1 MCVSK
6 KIGEFIKTKRKELR
20 ITQKELAK
28 KLGYKS
34 NSTIVQIEKG
44 ITSITIEQLQEFSKV
59 LNFEISEVFEKVEGK
74 KEWRCEW
81 CENNSFLVISTQG
94 AIFDEKGEIKNMF
107 NNKETRIACSACFCT
122 KNSIREIA
130 NFKKVEEK

>member
-6 KIGEFIKTKRKELR
+6 KIGELIKNKRIELGLS
-20 ITQKELAK
+20 QDQLAK
-28 KLGYKS
+28 LMGFKNRTSIFK
-34 NSTIVQIEKG
+34 IEKG
-44 ITSITIEQLQEFSKV
+44 IASITVEQLQEFSKL
-59 LNFEISEVFEKVEGK
+59 LNFEISEVFKKNESK

-107 NNKETRIACSACFCT
+107 NNKETKIACSACFHT
-122 KNSIREIA
+122 ENSIREIA
-130 NFKKVEEK
+130 KFKKVEE